1 MKSFLKQLQ
10 TIRGNFGKHN
20 IDPFEAINIEIKF
33 IENML
38 VEMAKREANY
48 YTFFS
53 VIYPMSVKQHFEKMG
68 LTVMVEGQ
76 NSEKLTFVW

>member
-1 MKSFLKQLQ
+1 MLEQLK
-10 TIRGNFGKHN
+10 TISDNSSKHK
-20 IDPFEAINIEIKF
+20 IDPNEAINIEIKF

-38 VEMAKREANY
+38 VEMAKRRANY

-53 VIYPMSVKQHFEKMG
+53 VIYPMSVKQHFERMG